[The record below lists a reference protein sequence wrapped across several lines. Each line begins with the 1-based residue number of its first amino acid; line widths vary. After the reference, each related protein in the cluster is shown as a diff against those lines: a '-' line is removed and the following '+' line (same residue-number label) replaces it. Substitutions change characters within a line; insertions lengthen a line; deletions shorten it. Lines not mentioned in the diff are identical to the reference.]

1 MRENFFLCFFSLAR
15 LSLDIEDKFLRL
27 KLIKKVGSFFDA
39 FIDFELEKE
48 ESGCVAQCKDKILK
62 IIDELFELIDL
73 FTHIET
79 VNRSPA
85 LLVQKN
91 LLSFKSK
98 ILDFQTLMETS
109 VESEEKPKLLKNKIP
124 KTNNANI
131 IKQKITSFVQ
141 TNGDSS
147 AKEIISVLSREFTK
161 RTIQRHL
168 SKLLE
173 TGELNRR
180 GKRNNPKY
188 HLTTTPS

>member
-91 LLSFKSK
+91 LLSLKSK

-147 AKEIISVLSREFTK
+147 AKEIILALQNQFSRRTLQRYLSELVKTK
-161 RTIQRHL
+161 
-168 SKLLE
+168 KLQKK
-173 TGELNRR
+173 G
-180 GKRNNPKY
+180 GNNPKY
-188 HLTTTPS
+188 TTF